1 METMEILQKAIQK
14 ELGRDVGVLTP
25 ETTFE
30 EMALDSLDA
39 VQVVM
44 AIEEA
49 FDIEIA
55 DDDMDGIANLG
66 QLVDYIEAKTR

>member
-1 METMEILQKAIQK
+1 METLEILQKAIKK
-14 ELGRDVGVLTP
+14 ELGRDLGVLTMT
-25 ETTFE
+25 TTFE

-44 AIEEA
+44 AVEDA

-55 DDDMDGIANLG
+55 DEDVDGLSTVG
-66 QLVDYIEAKTR
+66 QLVEYIESKTR